1 MRCASDADASSGA
14 PYSRAVQRF
23 VLLLPF
29 FVLHSS
35 NSKEIVVILEM
46 AYIDVQEGKGL
57 DLEAGARKAL
67 PLFARSKGCHG
78 AELHRV
84 VEHANRYV
92 LIVRWESVDDHMV
105 HFRQSDD
112 FQEWRRLVGPY
123 FAAPPQVHHTEVV
136 VQ

>member
-1 MRCASDADASSGA
+1 VRR
-14 PYSRAVQRF
+14 YSRAARRFARSDRFQR
-23 VLLLPF
+23 
-29 FVLHSS
+29 LHSNS
-35 NSKEIVVILEM
+35 SKEIAVILEM
-46 AYIDVQEGKGL
+46 AYIDVQEGKAS
-57 DLEAGARKAL
+57 DLEAGVRKAL
-67 PLFARSKGCHG
+67 PLFARAKGCHG

-84 VEHANRYV
+84 VEQANRYV

-112 FQEWRRLVGPY
+112 FQEWRRLVGPC

>member
-1 MRCASDADASSGA
+1 
-14 PYSRAVQRF
+14 
-23 VLLLPF
+23 
-29 FVLHSS
+29 
-35 NSKEIVVILEM
+35 M
-46 AYIDVQEGKGL
+46 AYFEIQEGKAFDFEG
-57 DLEAGARKAL
+57 GVRKAL
-67 PLFARSKGCHG
+67 PLFARAKGCHG

-84 VEHANRYV
+84 VEQANRYV
-92 LIVRWESVDDHMV
+92 LIVRWETVDDHMV